1 MKISSVQNYSYTPN
15 YKGSFNKDYA
25 FREFH
30 KSLVGTEKD
39 TFETIIKNI
48 ENTKDDNWW
57 WFDFKKIHG
66 GAIKLAI
73 IGKLNPDGT
82 PRYPGYFLDDEK
94 NALKLFKKLA
104 EWYKNNVE
112 GYKE

>member
-1 MKISSVQNYSYTPN
+1 MYYNRKDGRDINSMKISSVQNYSYTPN

-57 WFDFKKIHG
+57 WFDFKKIQ
-66 GAIKLAI
+66 K
-73 IGKLNPDGT
+73 
-82 PRYPGYFLDDEK
+82 EK
-94 NALKLFKKLA
+94 S
-104 EWYKNNVE
+104 
-112 GYKE
+112 